1 MIQPSPSPVG
11 AYPPQGAAWIRFP
24 AALAEFSMTK
34 HQLRPLL
41 LSGDVTGKKIG
52 RVWLISRESLE
63 GYLYADQRRARLA
76 VRSVLG

>member
-1 MIQPSPSPVG
+1 MPNSKMTTNPSS
-11 AYPPQGAAWIRFP
+11 WIRFP
-24 AALAEFSMTK
+24 AALTEFSLTK

-41 LSGDVTGKKIG
+41 LSGSVTGKKIG

-63 GYLYADQRRARLA
+63 DYLYSDQRRARLA

>member
-1 MIQPSPSPVG
+1 MLQMVAYLMSHSPT
-11 AYPPQGAAWIRFP
+11 WIRFGS
-24 AALAEFSMTK
+24 ALEEFSLTK

-41 LSGDVTGKKIG
+41 QDGSVTGKKVG

-63 GYLYADQRRARLA
+63 DYLYSDQRRARLA

>member
-1 MIQPSPSPVG
+1 MSVS
-11 AYPPQGAAWIRFP
+11 WIRFRM
-24 AALAEFSMTK
+24 ALEEFSLTK

-41 LSGDVTGKKIG
+41 LSGDVCGKKVG

-63 GYLYADQRRARLA
+63 DYLYSDQRRARLA

>member
-1 MIQPSPSPVG
+1 MPTF
-11 AYPPQGAAWIRFP
+11 IRFP
-24 AALAEFSMTK
+24 VALREYSLTK

-41 LSGDVTGKKIG
+41 KSGEVYGKKEG

-63 GYLYADQRRARLA
+63 DYLYSDQRKARLA